1 MRSVRLLEVLAALS
15 LATDLGSGFAPEK
28 GLRTCVA
35 AVAIARQAG
44 LDDDDVR
51 VVLQTALLRA
61 LGCTAFASENA
72 WHFGDDLAFQRD
84 LHTLDPSDPES
95 FARFGAW
102 AGEARGAELRAHFLS
117 IAATVGPQAGQAS
130 CEASRDLGTRLGL
143 EADAVAALDQVA
155 ERWDGAGFPGVARGE
170 GLTPAARILHVAEQA
185 VLAWQAGGAPA
196 AVGVLGRRSGGQFD
210 PSLVSMV
217 MGDPDALLSAL
228 AVEDP
233 LVGTLD
239 AEPAPWATVPIGALD
254 RLAEAFADLADLK
267 SRYTLGHSRGVAAL
281 AAGAGGLAG
290 LEDGAIDRLRLA
302 ALLHDVGRTSV
313 STSIWERPGRLSAGE
328 TDQVRLHPYWSERVL
343 VRAPA
348 LAELGPLA
356 GAHHERLDGSGY
368 HRGAGG
374 AALSREARVLA
385 AADVMHALLEPR
397 PHRPGRD
404 LDDARRLV
412 EEEARAGRLDPGAV
426 GAVIEAAG
434 APAPRRAW
442 PAELTD
448 REVDVLR
455 LAARGLSNKE
465 IASRL
470 VVSART
476 VQHHLAHV
484 YDKIGRRTRAGA
496 ALFAME
502 HGLVELGGE

>member
-1 MRSVRLLEVLAALS
+1 MRLLEVLAALS

-44 LDDDDVR
+44 CDDEDTR
-51 VVLQTALLRA
+51 VVLQTSLLRA

-95 FARFGAW
+95 FARFGTW
-102 AGEARGAELRAHFLS
+102 AGEARGAELRAHFMA

-143 EADAVAALDQVA
+143 HSEAIAALDQVA
-155 ERWDGAGFPGVARGE
+155 ERWDGNGFPGVARGE
-170 GLTPAARILHVAEQA
+170 GLTRAARILHVAEQA
-185 VLAWQAGGAPA
+185 VLAHMAAGAPA
-196 AVGVLGRRSGGQFD
+196 ALGVLGRRAGGQFD
-210 PSLVSMV
+210 PGLVDLV
-217 MGDPDALLSAL
+217 LRAPDDLLAAL

-233 LVGTLD
+233 LAAALE
-239 AEPAPWATVPIGALD
+239 AEPAPKATVPIDALD
-254 RLAEAFADLADLK
+254 GLSEAFADLADLK
-267 SRYTLGHSRGVAAL
+267 SRFTIGHSRGVAAL
-281 AAGAGGLAG
+281 VDQAARLSGLD
-290 LEDGAIDRLRLA
+290 EDARDRLRVA

-343 VRAPA
+343 SRAPA
-348 LAELGPLA
+348 LAGLGPLA

-368 HRGAGG
+368 HRGAAG
-374 AALSREARVLA
+374 AGLSREARLLA

-397 PHRPGRD
+397 PHRPGCD
-404 LDDARRLV
+404 LAGASAVLDS
-412 EEEARAGRLDPGAV
+412 EARAGRLDPGAV
-426 GAVIEAAG
+426 GAVVEAAG
-434 APAPRRAW
+434 FRPPRRAW
-442 PAELTD
+442 PADLTD

-465 IASRL
+465 IAARL

-484 YDKIGRRTRAGA
+484 YDKTGRRTRAGA

-502 HGLVELGGE
+502 HGLVELGVA

>member
-1 MRSVRLLEVLAALS
+1 LEVLAALS

-44 LDDDDVR
+44 LDDDGVR

-72 WHFGDDLAFQRD
+72 WHWGDDLAFQRD
-84 LHTLDPSDPES
+84 LHTLDPGDPES
-95 FARFGAW
+95 FAQFGEG
-102 AGEARGAELRAHFLS
+102 AGSVRGAELRAHFLA

-143 EADAVAALDQVA
+143 EPDAVAALDQVA

-170 GLTPAARILHVAEQA
+170 GLTLAARILHVAEQA
-185 VLAWQAGGAPA
+185 VLACQAGGAPA
-196 AVGVLGRRSGGQFD
+196 AVGVLRRRSGGQFD
-210 PSLVSMV
+210 PSLVDMV
-217 MGDPDALLSAL
+217 IGDPDPLLAAL

-233 LVGTLD
+233 LAGALD
-239 AEPAPWATVPIGALD
+239 GEPAPRATVSTGALD
-254 RLAEAFADLADLK
+254 GLAEAFADLADLK

-281 AAGAGGLAG
+281 ASGAGALAG
-290 LEDGAIDRLRLA
+290 LEEEAIDRLRVA

-343 VRAPA
+343 SRAPA
-348 LAELGPLA
+348 LASLAPLA

-368 HRGAGG
+368 HRGAAGTG
-374 AALSREARVLA
+374 LSREARLLA
-385 AADVMHALLEPR
+385 AADVMHALREPR
-397 PHRPGRD
+397 PHRPGFALGD
-404 LDDARRLV
+404 AAAVLDED
-412 EEEARAGRLDPGAV
+412 ARAGRLDPGAV

-448 REVDVLR
+448 REVVVLR
-455 LAARGLSNKE
+455 LAARGLSNRE
-465 IASRL
+465 IADRL

-484 YDKIGRRTRAGA
+484 YDKTGRRTRAGA

-502 HGLVELGGE
+502 HGLVEPGGD

>member
-1 MRSVRLLEVLAALS
+1 
-15 LATDLGSGFAPEK
+15 
-28 GLRTCVA
+28 
-35 AVAIARQAG
+35 
-44 LDDDDVR
+44 
-51 VVLQTALLRA
+51 
-61 LGCTAFASENA
+61 
-72 WHFGDDLAFQRD
+72 
-84 LHTLDPSDPES
+84 
-95 FARFGAW
+95 
-102 AGEARGAELRAHFLS
+102 
-117 IAATVGPQAGQAS
+117 
-130 CEASRDLGTRLGL
+130 
-143 EADAVAALDQVA
+143 
-155 ERWDGAGFPGVARGE
+155 
-170 GLTPAARILHVAEQA
+170 
-185 VLAWQAGGAPA
+185 
-196 AVGVLGRRSGGQFD
+196 
-210 PSLVSMV
+210 MV
-217 MGDPDALLSAL
+217 IGDPDPLLSSL

-233 LVGTLD
+233 LSSVLG
-239 AEPAPWATVPIGALD
+239 AEPPPRATVPIGALGS
-254 RLAEAFADLADLK
+254 LCEAFADLADLK

-281 AAGAGGLAG
+281 ASTAGGLAG
-290 LEDGAIDRLRLA
+290 LEREAIDRLRLA

-348 LAELGPLA
+348 LAGFGPLA
-356 GAHHERLDGSGY
+356 GAHHERLDGTGY
-368 HRGAGG
+368 HRRAGG
-374 AALSREARVLA
+374 AGLSREARVLA

-404 LDDARRLV
+404 VDGARRLL

-426 GAVIEAAG
+426 GAVVEAAG
-434 APAPRRAW
+434 AAAPRRAW

>member
-1 MRSVRLLEVLAALS
+1 VRLLEVLAALS

-35 AVAIARQAG
+35 AAAIARQAG
-44 LDDDDVR
+44 LDDDGTR
-51 VVLQTALLRA
+51 VVLQTSLLRA

-84 LHTLDPSDPES
+84 LHSLDPSDPES
-95 FARFGAW
+95 FAQFGAW
-102 AGEARGAELRAHFLS
+102 AGETRGAELRAHFLS

-143 EADAVAALDQVA
+143 RTEAIAALDQVA
-155 ERWDGAGFPGVARGE
+155 ERWDGTGFPGVARGE
-170 GLTPAARILHVAEQA
+170 CLTLAARILHVAEQA
-185 VLAWQAGGAPA
+185 VLAWQAGGAPGA
-196 AVGVLGRRSGGQFD
+196 LGVLGRRSGTQFD
-210 PSLVSMV
+210 PELVAMV
-217 MGDPDALLSAL
+217 MRAPDELLGAL
-228 AVEDP
+228 AVDDP
-233 LVGTLD
+233 LSAALE
-239 AEPAPWATVPIGALD
+239 AEPAPRATVRPDALD
-254 RLAEAFADLADLK
+254 GLAEAFADLADLK
-267 SRYTLGHSRGVAAL
+267 SRFTLGHSRGVAAL
-281 AAGAGGLAG
+281 ASRAGALAG
-290 LEDGAIDRLRLA
+290 LEAEAIDRLHLA
-302 ALLHDVGRTSV
+302 ALLHDLGRTSV

-348 LAELGPLA
+348 LAGLGPLA
-356 GAHHERLDGSGY
+356 GAHHERLNGSGY
-368 HRGAGG
+368 HRGAAG
-374 AALSREARVLA
+374 AGLSREARLLA
-385 AADVMHALLEPR
+385 AADVMHALREPR

-404 LDDARRLV
+404 VDGARRVLD
-412 EEEARAGRLDPGAV
+412 EEARSGRLDPGAV

-434 APAPRRAW
+434 VPRPRRAW
-442 PAELTD
+442 PADLTD

-465 IASRL
+465 IAARL

-484 YDKIGRRTRAGA
+484 YDKTGRRTRAGA

>member
-1 MRSVRLLEVLAALS
+1 VRLLEVLAALS

-44 LDDDDVR
+44 LDDDGVR
-51 VVLQTALLRA
+51 VVLQTSLLRA

-102 AGEARGAELRAHFLS
+102 AGEARGAELRAHFVA

-143 EADAVAALDQVA
+143 ASEAVAALDQVA
-155 ERWDGAGFPGVARGE
+155 ERWDGTGFPGVARGE

-185 VLAWQAGGAPA
+185 VLAWQGGGPA
-196 AVGVLGRRSGGQFD
+196 AALGVLDRRSGGQFD
-210 PSLVSMV
+210 PGLVTMV
-217 MGDPDALLSAL
+217 MGAPDSLLAALS
-228 AVEDP
+228 VGDP
-233 LVGTLD
+233 LGVVLD
-239 AEPAPWATVPIGALD
+239 VEPPPRPTVPIGALGS
-254 RLAEAFADLADLK
+254 LCEAFADLADLK

-281 AAGAGGLAG
+281 AARAGGLAG
-290 LEDGAIDRLRLA
+290 LQDEAVERLRLA

-348 LAELGPLA
+348 LAGLGPLA
-356 GAHHERLDGSGY
+356 GALGSELQR
-368 HRGAGG
+368 RGAVRHRRGG
-374 AALSREARVLA
+374 PLPVHDDQAGPVPVGEPLQRVAARAHPFLADGARVRA
-385 AADVMHALLEPR
+385 APGHADVLPRRPVLPVRPDLQFRPR
-397 PHRPGRD
+397 PQRARADGLAV
-404 LDDARRLV
+404 LDPRHGPELGARERVRYLP
-412 EEEARAGRLDPGAV
+412 ARAGRDAV
-426 GAVIEAAG
+426 
-434 APAPRRAW
+434 
-442 PAELTD
+442 
-448 REVDVLR
+448 
-455 LAARGLSNKE
+455 
-465 IASRL
+465 
-470 VVSART
+470 
-476 VQHHLAHV
+476 
-484 YDKIGRRTRAGA
+484 
-496 ALFAME
+496 
-502 HGLVELGGE
+502 

>member
-1 MRSVRLLEVLAALS
+1 LEVLAALS

-44 LDDDDVR
+44 LDDDGTR

-95 FARFGAW
+95 FAHFGEW
-102 AGEARGAELRAHFLS
+102 AGSARAAELRAHFLA

-130 CEASRDLGTRLGL
+130 CEASRDLGTRLRL
-143 EADAVAALDQVA
+143 QAEAIAALDQVA
-155 ERWDGAGFPGVARGE
+155 ERWDGTGFPGVARGE
-170 GLTPAARILHVAEQA
+170 SLTLAARILHVAEQA
-185 VLAWQAGGAPA
+185 VLACQTGGAA
-196 AVGVLGRRSGGQFD
+196 AALGVLGRRSGGQFD
-210 PSLVSMV
+210 PSLVAMV
-217 MGDPDALLSAL
+217 IGDPDALLAAL
-228 AVEDP
+228 AVDDP
-233 LVGTLD
+233 LAVALE
-239 AEPAPWATVPIGALD
+239 AEPAPRATVRADALGG
-254 RLAEAFADLADLK
+254 LAEAFADLADLK
-267 SRYTLGHSRGVAAL
+267 SRFTLGHSRGVAMF
-281 AAGAGGLAG
+281 AARAGELAG
-290 LEDGAIDRLRLA
+290 LEDEAIDRLRVA

-348 LAELGPLA
+348 LAGLGPLA

-368 HRGAGG
+368 HRGAAG
-374 AALSREARVLA
+374 AGLSREARLLA

-404 LDDARRLV
+404 VDGARRVLD
-412 EEEARAGRLDPGAV
+412 EEARAGRLDPGAV

-434 APAPRRAW
+434 APRPRRAW

-484 YDKIGRRTRAGA
+484 YDKTGRRTRAGA

-502 HGLVELGGE
+502 HGLVELGGT